1 MLKGQLLFVAP
12 FFLFWPLW
20 QKRWGR
26 AGKVLAGFL
35 TTFALVVSP
44 WILKGAVSWAIV
56 LGIALILTVVCL
68 RAPWRQ
74 YWACAPGLTA
84 LGAFIVAILNHGSFA
99 WLRIGYLY
107 GSERYPYLFISSCY
121 NLPSLLANWNFSLKQ
136 AFWSLHFGS
145 FELALTP
152 QWTLRTIYLITLIL
166 CARGAARHAQRRDP
180 RLLIAI
186 ATPWLLMFAL
196 LGQMHERYLLWGAVL
211 SAVALGVSVR
221 LSVLHFVFSAM
232 SAAMITQVLLMD
244 KKLGPTLTTIDFLER
259 TRPLASCLLLVCVGM
274 YLREVLSVRAP
285 SFRRE
290 RKAPPV
296 VTETPLGLAV
306 AVEEA

>member
-1 MLKGQLLFVAP
+1 
-12 FFLFWPLW
+12 
-20 QKRWGR
+20 
-26 AGKVLAGFL
+26 
-35 TTFALVVSP
+35 
-44 WILKGAVSWAIV
+44 
-56 LGIALILTVVCL
+56 
-68 RAPWRQ
+68 
-74 YWACAPGLTA
+74 
-84 LGAFIVAILNHGSFA
+84 
-99 WLRIGYLY
+99 
-107 GSERYPYLFISSCY
+107 
-121 NLPSLLANWNFSLKQ
+121 
-136 AFWSLHFGS
+136 
-145 FELALTP
+145 
-152 QWTLRTIYLITLIL
+152 
-166 CARGAARHAQRRDP
+166 
-180 RLLIAI
+180 
-186 ATPWLLMFAL
+186 
-196 LGQMHERYLLWGAVL
+196 MHERYLLWGAVL